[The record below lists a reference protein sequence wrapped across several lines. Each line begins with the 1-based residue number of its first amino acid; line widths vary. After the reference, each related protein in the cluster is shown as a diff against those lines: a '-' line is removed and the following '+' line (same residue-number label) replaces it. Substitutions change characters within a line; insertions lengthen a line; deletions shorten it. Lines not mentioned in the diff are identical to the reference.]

1 MKVIE
6 FVALTNEGR
15 HFSKQ
20 RPIRIS
26 DCGPSGHLRLDGVA
40 RYLQDVG
47 TDDWDD
53 VGSGSSFAWVARR
66 TALRLAPDGR
76 WPRLGEVAQ
85 LVTWCGGTGAAWAER
100 RTNVLVDNTLM
111 LETASLWVPVNAA
124 GLPQRIPQSFIDL
137 YGVAA
142 KGRKVS
148 GRIERSVPPGGAT
161 SRPWALRRS
170 DIDVIDHVNN
180 AAIWQAANEFV
191 DGPVE
196 YAVLTFH
203 GALLESDAVNLVSVP
218 GKMWLVVDGDV
229 RVSGEFTPA
238 R

>member
-1 MKVIE
+1 VIE

-15 HFSKQ
+15 HFSRQ

-26 DCGPSGHLRLDGVA
+26 DCGPDGHLRLDGVA

-53 VGSGSSFAWVARR
+53 VGTGSSFAWVARR
-66 TALRLAPDGR
+66 TALRLAPGGR
-76 WPRLGEVAQ
+76 WPKLGEDVQ
-85 LVTWCGGTGAAWAER
+85 LITWCGGTGAAWAER
-100 RTNVLVDNTLM
+100 RTNLIVDGELM
-111 LETASLWVPVNAA
+111 IETASLWVPVNAS
-124 GLPQRIPQSFIDL
+124 GQPQRIPQSFIDL
-137 YGVAA
+137 YGIAA
-142 KGRKVS
+142 QGRKVP
-148 GRIERSVPPGGAT
+148 GRVERSVPPDGAT
-161 SRPWALRRS
+161 SQLWALRRS

-180 AAIWQAANEFV
+180 AALWQAVNEIV
-191 DGPVE
+191 GGPVE

-203 GALLESDAVNLVSVP
+203 GAVFESDHVSLVTAVGQL
-218 GKMWLVVDGDV
+218 WLVVDGEV

>member
-1 MKVIE
+1 VIE
-6 FVALTNEGR
+6 FVALTSEGR
-15 HFSKQ
+15 HFSRQ

-26 DCGPSGHLRLDGVA
+26 DCGPDGQLRLDGVA

-53 VGSGSSFAWVARR
+53 VGTGSTFAWVARR
-66 TALRLAPDGR
+66 TALRLAPGGH
-76 WPRLGEVAQ
+76 WPRLGDVAE
-85 LVTWCGGTGAAWAER
+85 LTTWCGGTGAAWAER
-100 RTNVLVDNTLM
+100 RTNVLVDGQLM
-111 LETASLWVPVNAA
+111 IETASLWVPVSAS
-124 GLPQRIPQSFIDL
+124 GQPQRIPQSFIDL

-142 KGRKVS
+142 QGRKVS
-148 GRIERSVPPGGAT
+148 GRIERSVPPEGAA

-180 AAIWQAANEFV
+180 AAVWQAANEIV
-191 DGPVE
+191 DGAVQ

-203 GALLESDAVNLVSVP
+203 GAVLESDDVQLVSTP
-218 GKMWLVVDGDV
+218 GHMWLVVDGDV

>member
-148 GRIERSVPPGGAT
+148 GRIERSVPPEGAT

>member
-1 MKVIE
+1 VIE
-6 FVALTNEGR
+6 FVAMTNEGR

-26 DCGPSGHLRLDGVA
+26 DCGPDGHLRLDGVA

-53 VGSGSSFAWVARR
+53 VGSGSSFVWVARR
-66 TALRLAPDGR
+66 TALRLAPGGR

-85 LVTWCGGTGAAWAER
+85 LITWCGGTGAAWAER
-100 RTNVLVDNTLM
+100 RTNVLVDDKLRV
-111 LETASLWVPVNAA
+111 ETASLWVPVNAA
-124 GLPQRIPQSFIDL
+124 GQPQRIPQSFIDL
-137 YGVAA
+137 YGIAA
-142 KGRKVS
+142 QGRKVS
-148 GRIERSVPPGGAT
+148 ARVTRSVPPHGAT

-180 AAIWQAANEFV
+180 AAIWQAVNEIV

-196 YAVLTFH
+196 YAVLTFY
-203 GALLESDAVNLVSVP
+203 GAVLESDDVSLVSVP
-218 GKMWLVVDGDV
+218 GQMWLVVSGDV

>member
-1 MKVIE
+1 
-6 FVALTNEGR
+6 
-15 HFSKQ
+15 
-20 RPIRIS
+20 
-26 DCGPSGHLRLDGVA
+26 VA

-148 GRIERSVPPGGAT
+148 GRIERSVPPEGAT

>member
-1 MKVIE
+1 MIE

-15 HFSKQ
+15 HFTRQ

-26 DCGPSGHLRLDGVA
+26 DCGPDGHLRLDGVA
-40 RYLQDVG
+40 RYLQDIG

-53 VGSGSSFAWVARR
+53 VGTGSSFAWVARR
-66 TALRLAPDGR
+66 IALRLAPGGR
-76 WPRLGEVAQ
+76 WPRLGEDVQ
-85 LVTWCGGTGAAWAER
+85 LITWCGGTGAAWAER
-100 RTNVLVDNTLM
+100 RTNVLVDGEL
-111 LETASLWVPVNAA
+111 LIETASLWVPVNAS
-124 GLPQRIPQSFIDL
+124 GQPQRIPQSFMDL
-137 YGVAA
+137 YGIAA
-142 KGRKVS
+142 QGRKVS
-148 GRIERSVPPGGAT
+148 GRVERSAPPDGAP
-161 SRPWALRRS
+161 SRPWALRRA

-180 AAIWQAANEFV
+180 AALWQAVSEIV

-203 GALLESDAVNLVSVP
+203 GAVLGSDQVSHLSVV
-218 GKMWLVVDGDV
+218 GQLWLVVDGEV

>member
-1 MKVIE
+1 MIE
-6 FVALTNEGR
+6 FVTMTDEGR

-26 DCGPSGHLRLDGVA
+26 DCGPDGHLRLDGAA

-53 VGSGSSFAWVARR
+53 VGTGSSLVWVARR
-66 TALRLAPDGR
+66 TALRLAPGGR
-76 WPRLGEVAQ
+76 WPRLGELAQ
-85 LVTWCGGTGAAWAER
+85 LITWCGGTGAAWAER
-100 RTNVLVDNTLM
+100 RTNILVDDKLM
-111 LETASLWVPVNAA
+111 VETASLWVPVNAV
-124 GLPQRIPQSFIDL
+124 GQPQRIPQSFIDL
-137 YGVAA
+137 YGIAA
-142 KGRKVS
+142 QGRKVS
-148 GRIERSVPPGGAT
+148 ARVTRSVPPDGAT

-180 AAIWQAANEFV
+180 AAIWQAVNEIV

-196 YAVLTFH
+196 YAELTFH
-203 GALLESDAVNLVSVP
+203 GAILESDHVGLV
-218 GKMWLVVDGDV
+218 GAADQMWLVVDDDV
-229 RVSGEFTPA
+229 RVSGSFTPA